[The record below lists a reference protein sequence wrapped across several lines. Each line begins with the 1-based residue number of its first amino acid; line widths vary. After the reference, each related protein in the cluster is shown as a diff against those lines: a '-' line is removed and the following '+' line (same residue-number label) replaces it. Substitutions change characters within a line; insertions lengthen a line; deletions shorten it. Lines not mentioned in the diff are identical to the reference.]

1 MKSLE
6 RDLRA
11 LRDGGRKLLVPYFMG
26 GVTADWTEH
35 VEAAVHAGAD
45 AVEIGIPFSDPMMDG
60 PVIQEAA
67 LRALARG
74 TTLDS
79 ICDDLDRI
87 DVKVPFV
94 AMTYYNIVLHY
105 GLERCAGKFA
115 ASGITGAIIP
125 DLALEETAPWIE
137 ACDVADVATV
147 LLVAPSTPPDRVD
160 ALAATTQGFAYA
172 SARMAVTGQSE
183 GGGDGERVVRSI
195 RRTSDVPALIGI
207 GIASPAQA
215 RQAAGVERRR
225 HRGIGARAG
234 DSRRWRRVGRGALR
248 PRVPYSYGQLT
259 GFCTLNL
266 RHGRRGLR
274 LLASIYKGK

>member
-147 LLVAPSTPPDRVD
+147 LLVAPSTPADRVD

-183 GGGDGERVVRSI
+183 GEGTANASFAPSGARVTYRRSLG
-195 RRTSDVPALIGI
+195 S
-207 GIASPAQA
+207 ASPARPRPA
-215 RQAAGVERRR
+215 RPR
-225 HRGIGARAG
+225 ARATAPSW
-234 DSRRWRRVGRGALR
+234 DRRSCR
-248 PRVPYSYGQLT
+248 
-259 GFCTLNL
+259 
-266 RHGRRGLR
+266 
-274 LLASIYKGK
+274 

>member
-1 MKSLE
+1 VKSLE

-26 GVTADWTEH
+26 GVTHDWTEH
-35 VEAAVHAGAD
+35 VEAAVLAGAD

-74 TTLDS
+74 TTVDS
-79 ICDDLDRI
+79 ICDDLIRLDTT
-87 DVKVPFV
+87 VPLI

-115 ASGITGAIIP
+115 SSGISGAIIP
-125 DLALEETAPWIE
+125 DLALEETAPWAA
-137 ACDVADVATV
+137 ACDGADVATV
-147 LLVAPSTPPDRVD
+147 LLVAPSTPSERV
-160 ALAATTQGFAYA
+160 AKLAAASQGFVYA

-195 RRTSDVPALIGI
+195 RATSDVPALIGI
-207 GIASPAQA
+207 GISRADQAKQATEVSDGAIVGSALVQVILDGASASD
-215 RQAAGVERRR
+215 VEAFIRDFRE
-225 HRGIGARAG
+225 
-234 DSRRWRRVGRGALR
+234 
-248 PRVPYSYGQLT
+248 
-259 GFCTLNL
+259 
-266 RHGRRGLR
+266 
-274 LLASIYKGK
+274 SIDR